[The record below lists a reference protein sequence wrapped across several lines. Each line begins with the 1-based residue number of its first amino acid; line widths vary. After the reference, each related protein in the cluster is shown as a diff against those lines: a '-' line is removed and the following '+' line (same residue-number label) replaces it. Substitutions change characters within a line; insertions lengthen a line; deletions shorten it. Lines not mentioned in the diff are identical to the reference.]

1 MRVGEKILLFF
12 RKTITIERKKM
23 KTLIVGFTLLTLIG
37 CNNSEDVLTD
47 DSIAEESS
55 CSDPRIKGNLTTYN
69 GEQIYHVPGGQ
80 YYEITDAE
88 EMFCTEEEAEEAGY
102 RRSKR

>member
-1 MRVGEKILLFF
+1 VKIV
-12 RKTITIERKKM
+12 K
-23 KTLIVGFTLLTLIG
+23 KTLAMFLVIIFLVA
-37 CNNSEDVLTD
+37 CNNSEKTFVE
-47 DSIAEESS
+47 EESS
-55 CSDPRIKGNLTTYN
+55 CSDPDIKGNLTTYN
-69 GEQIYHVPGGQ
+69 NEQIYHVPGGQ